1 MPAKGIRI
9 DGSFNCAIRT
19 TATEVSGDVPQR
31 VPLHALRG
39 RQWIRIYNNGG
50 LENGMRVNVKVVIG
64 DSGVALTSTTAQ
76 GFGVDIDEY
85 VDLPF
90 DDSIRVF
97 AIAEPNKTA
106 DLRTIELI

>member
-1 MPAKGIRI
+1 
-9 DGSFNCAIRT
+9 
-19 TATEVSGDVPQR
+19 
-31 VPLHALRG
+31 
-39 RQWIRIYNNGG
+39 
-50 LENGMRVNVKVVIG
+50 MRVNVKVVIG